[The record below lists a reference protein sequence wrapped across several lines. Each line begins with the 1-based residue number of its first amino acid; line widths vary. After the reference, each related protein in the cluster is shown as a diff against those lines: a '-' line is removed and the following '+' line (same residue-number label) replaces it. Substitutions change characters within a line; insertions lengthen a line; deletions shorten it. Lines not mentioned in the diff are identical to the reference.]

1 MPPFKDEHVLVS
13 LFRLRL
19 AASPSRRH
27 PFTRVVDY
35 ELY

>member
-13 LFRLRL
+13 LFRLRP
-19 AASPSRRH
+19 ASRGTFSR
-27 PFTRVVDY
+27 VADW